1 MKSNKKTIQEYIRK
15 IVKSYLAEEEKE
27 GGEEGGGN
35 PFAAGDEGG
44 EEGGGE
50 GGGEEGGGNPFTSGG
65 EEGGG
70 EEGGEEGGGEEGEE
84 ETDSKKGGQPQGVP
98 VKFDVNKVKK
108 YNSTKF
114 LGDEGVLKS
123 ISKKGLVVT
132 VQPDNVDVL
141 VNFDDISEQV
151 KKFFKKSR

>member
-27 GGEEGGGN
+27 GGEEGGGEN
-35 PFAAGDEGG
+35 PFDAGDEGG

-50 GGGEEGGGNPFTSGG
+50 AAGGAPPPSEPAGG
-65 EEGGG
+65 
-70 EEGGEEGGGEEGEE
+70 EGGEEEEK
-84 ETDSKKGGQPQGVP
+84 TDSKKGGQPQGVP

-108 YNSTKF
+108 YNSAKF

>member
-27 GGEEGGGN
+27 EGGEKEGGEEEGGGGN
-35 PFAAGDEGG
+35 PFAAGDEGD
-44 EEGGGE
+44 EA
-50 GGGEEGGGNPFTSGG
+50 PTSDAPAP
-65 EEGGG
+65 ETPPA
-70 EEGGEEGGGEEGEE
+70 GGEEGEE
-84 ETDSKKGGQPQGVP
+84 EKTDSKKGGQPQGVP

-108 YNSTKF
+108 YNSAKF

-123 ISKKGLVVT
+123 ISKKGLIVT

>member
-27 GGEEGGGN
+27 GGEEGGGEN
-35 PFAAGDEGG
+35 PFDAGDEGG

-50 GGGEEGGGNPFTSGG
+50 AAGGIAPDPA
-65 EEGGG
+65 
-70 EEGGEEGGGEEGEE
+70 GGEEGEE
-84 ETDSKKGGQPQGVP
+84 GEKTDSKKGGQPQGVP

-108 YNSTKF
+108 YNSAKF